1 MNHDT
6 LIRQWL
12 WMQAMEFALE
22 DVARQSKTVLFPNK
36 DFHEWKFL
44 GFDKIREQCFRH
56 ALDNWETPEY
66 HGHGAS
72 QLHFSTGCDIDLTN
86 TKVTAEYRHV
96 IVTIKWPEVKRFIQK
111 LLEPQYKQLTLLE
124 MLAEQAM
131 EETA

>member
-44 GFDKIREQCFRH
+44 GFDKI
-56 ALDNWETPEY
+56 NP
-66 HGHGAS
+66 
-72 QLHFSTGCDIDLTN
+72 N
-86 TKVTAEYRHV
+86 K
-96 IVTIKWPEVKRFIQK
+96 
-111 LLEPQYKQLTLLE
+111 
-124 MLAEQAM
+124 
-131 EETA
+131 